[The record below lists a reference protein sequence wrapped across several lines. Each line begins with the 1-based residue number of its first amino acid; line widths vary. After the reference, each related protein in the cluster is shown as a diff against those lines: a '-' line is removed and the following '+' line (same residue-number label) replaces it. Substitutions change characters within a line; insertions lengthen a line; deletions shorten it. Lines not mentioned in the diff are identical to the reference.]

1 MKIYNKIGLFFPLC
15 LFTACTSENQLP
27 QEIKKQPL
35 CGAPEKASPHQEAFE
50 VAQLAAKQK
59 QAECLKIHS
68 LTQQVVAGIKYSM
81 LLEVKTANG
90 EIKFINATLWYKAWI
105 PELKI
110 LKWEE
115 TSGEPTSM

>member
-1 MKIYNKIGLFFPLC
+1 MHFFNKIGFIFPLC
-15 LFTACTSENQLP
+15 LLAACSSDNQLP
-27 QEIKKQPL
+27 QEIPTQPL

-68 LTQQVVAGIKYSM
+68 MTQQVVAGIKYSM
-81 LLEVKTANG
+81 LLEVKTAEG
-90 EIKFINATLWYKAWI
+90 EIKFINAILWYKAWI

-115 TSGEPTSM
+115 TLGEPTNM

>member
-1 MKIYNKIGLFFPLC
+1 MHFFNKIGFIFPLC
-15 LFTACTSENQLP
+15 LLAACSSDNQLP
-27 QEIKKQPL
+27 QEIQTQPL
-35 CGAPEKASPHQEAFE
+35 CGAPEKATPHQEAFD

-81 LLEVKTANG
+81 LLEVKTAEG
-90 EIKFINATLWYKAWI
+90 EIKFINAILWYKAWI